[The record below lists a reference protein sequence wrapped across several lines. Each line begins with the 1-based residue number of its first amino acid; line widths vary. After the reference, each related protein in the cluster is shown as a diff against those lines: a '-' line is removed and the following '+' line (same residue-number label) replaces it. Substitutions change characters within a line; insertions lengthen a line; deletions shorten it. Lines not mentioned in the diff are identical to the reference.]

1 MAALWCADESGVLPL
16 FLLAAA
22 VHECGHL
29 FVIRL
34 SGGTV
39 HALCL
44 TACGAVLRCS
54 LPPSPFSRAAIC
66 LAGPAASFAL
76 TALANPLGAYRLAG
90 ASALLG
96 LFNLLPIPPLDGG
109 MALRHL
115 ADGRC
120 TFLLDGIAGVSVLVL
135 LAGGVLLWKSGF
147 GGWLLLVG
155 IMITGSAFRRV
166 RRPRRTAFQRI
177 SPDYSPWHTL
187 SLMYS
192 VAVKFALR
200 FTNGAPSRRT
210 LPDSVSLYLS
220 VSIFAGMYRIGKLLS
235 TASYPLTN
243 PDLTAIILKLI
254 HKCHE
259 KEEYFSFARLERVRS
274 VQAPRRGRR
283 RSLWSRTAEFSLS
296 CSV

>member
-1 MAALWCADESGVLPL
+1 MENECRGFILHFFHLYGTNHDVLIVRHT
-16 FLLAAA
+16 F
-22 VHECGHL
+22 HHL
-29 FVIRL
+29 HNI
-34 SGGTV
+34 
-39 HALCL
+39 
-44 TACGAVLRCS
+44 
-54 LPPSPFSRAAIC
+54 
-66 LAGPAASFAL
+66 
-76 TALANPLGAYRLAG
+76 Y
-90 ASALLG
+90 
-96 LFNLLPIPPLDGG
+96 
-109 MALRHL
+109 
-115 ADGRC
+115 
-120 TFLLDGIAGVSVLVL
+120 
-135 LAGGVLLWKSGF
+135 
-147 GGWLLLVG
+147 
-155 IMITGSAFRRV
+155 RRV

-210 LPDSVSLYLS
+210 LRDSVSLYLS

-243 PDLTAIILKLI
+243 PDLAAIILKLI
-254 HKCHE
+254 HKCRE